1 MTKYLKAVLHAN
13 GETQEF
19 STPEDAK
26 RFRAAFDATYFKSA
40 DGATEYGV
48 TARASAFAV
57 LTVDTTATPLAD
69 KPNCDNYGNDC
80 PTCPPN
86 PTKGGDVTVKYVDEA
101 APTVEIATGVV
112 FSGNVGDPY
121 TSEQKTIDGY
131 TFKEVQGSASGTITE
146 AAQTVTYVY
155 TKDAGE

>member
-40 DGATEYGV
+40 DGTTEYGV

-69 KPNCDNYGNDC
+69 KPNCDNYGKDC
-80 PTCPPN
+80 PTCPPA
-86 PTKGGDVTVKYVDEA
+86 PVKGGDVTVKYIDEA
-101 APTVEIATGVV
+101 APTVEITPGLII
-112 FSGNVGDPY
+112 SGNIGDSY
-121 TSEQKTIDGY
+121 STSEKTVTGY
-131 TFKEVQGSASGTITE
+131 TFKEVQGSATGTITDT
-146 AAQTVTYVY
+146 AQTVTNVY
-155 TKDAGE
+155 TQD

>member
-48 TARASAFAV
+48 TVRASAFAV

-80 PTCPPN
+80 PTAPV
-86 PTKGGDVTVKYVDEA
+86 KGGNVTVKYIDQAKPDVDI
-101 APTVEIATGVV
+101 APGIII
-112 FSGNVGDPY
+112 SGNVGDPY
-121 TSEQKTIDGY
+121 STSEKTITGY
-131 TFKEVQGSASGTITE
+131 TLVDVLGKPSGNIADT
-146 AAQTVTYVY
+146 AQAVTYRY
-155 TKDAGE
+155 SKDAEG

>member
-80 PTCPPN
+80 PTCPPA
-86 PTKGGDVTVKYVDEA
+86 PVKGADVTVKYVDQA
-101 APTVEIATGVV
+101 DNKEISTGLVI
-112 FSGNVGDPY
+112 SGNVGDSY
-121 TSEQKTIDGY
+121 TTENKTVSGY
-131 TFKEVQGSASGTITE
+131 TFKEVKGSASGTITE

-155 TKDAGE
+155 TKDAEG

>member
-69 KPNCDNYGNDC
+69 KPNCDNYGNNC
-80 PTCPPN
+80 PSCPPA
-86 PTKGGDVTVKYVDEA
+86 PTKGGDVTVKYIDQAIPDVDI
-101 APTVEIATGVV
+101 APGLVI
-112 FSGNVGDPY
+112 SGNVGDPY
-121 TSEQKTIDGY
+121 TTSEKTITGY
-131 TFKEVQGSASGTITE
+131 TLVDVLGKPSGNITDT
-146 AAQTVTYVY
+146 AQTVTYRY
-155 TKDAGE
+155 SKDTEG

>member
-69 KPNCDNYGNDC
+69 KPNCDNYGNN
-80 PTCPPN
+80 CPPA
-86 PTKGGDVTVKYVDEA
+86 PVKGGDVTVKYVDEA
-101 APTVEIATGVV
+101 APTVDITTGLTI
-112 FSGNVGDPY
+112 SGNIGDSY
-121 TSEQKTIDGY
+121 STSEKTVTGY
-131 TFKEVQGSASGTITE
+131 TFKEVQGSATGTITDT
-146 AAQTVTYVY
+146 AQTVTYVY
-155 TKDAGE
+155 TQD

>member
-1 MTKYLKAVLHAN
+1 LTKYLKAVLHAN

-26 RFRAAFDATYFKSA
+26 HFRAAFDATYFKSA

-80 PTCPPN
+80 PTCPPA
-86 PTKGGDVTVKYVDEA
+86 PVKGGNITVKYVDKA
-101 APTVEIATGVV
+101 DNKEISTGLII
-112 FSGNVGDPY
+112 SGNIGDRY
-121 TSEQKTIDGY
+121 STDKKVILGY
-131 TFKEVQGSASGTITE
+131 KHQAISGSAVGRITE
-146 AAQTVTYVY
+146 AAQTVTYIY
-155 TKDAGE
+155 TKDAEG